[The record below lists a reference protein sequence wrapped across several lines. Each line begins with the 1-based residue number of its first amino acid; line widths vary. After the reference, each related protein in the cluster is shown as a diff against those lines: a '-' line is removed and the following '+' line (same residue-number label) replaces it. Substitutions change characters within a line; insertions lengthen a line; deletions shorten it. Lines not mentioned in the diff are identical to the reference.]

1 MDRPVALSETESVL
15 IDNYDVGYDHQLSIG
30 NPVEISMTEQKW
42 KDLATTDLQ
51 EEWLMKCT
59 RVKRKWDSLEPV

>member
-30 NPVEISMTEQKW
+30 NPVEISMTEQK
-42 KDLATTDLQ
+42 
-51 EEWLMKCT
+51 
-59 RVKRKWDSLEPV
+59 